1 MFLNF
6 DGKPCNFERIGY
18 YEQMLAGKVEG
29 CRRDLQ
35 TWVYR
40 HQEVLRVKPE
50 ITKIVIEAR
59 DKAFV

>member
-1 MFLNF
+1 MNKCSAEKLK
-6 DGKPCNFERIGY
+6 D
-18 YEQMLAGKVEG
+18 AAD
-29 CRRDLQ
+29 DLQ

-50 ITKIVIEAR
+50 ITKMVIEAR